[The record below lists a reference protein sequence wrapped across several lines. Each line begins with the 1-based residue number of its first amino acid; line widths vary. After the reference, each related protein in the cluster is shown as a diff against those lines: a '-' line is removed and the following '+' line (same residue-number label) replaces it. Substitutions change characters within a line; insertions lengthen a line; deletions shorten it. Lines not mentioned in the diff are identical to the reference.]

1 MDTNV
6 VKVIKQKLPLGL
18 KWRIKCLYERVMSFC
33 YPDNLIK
40 LAEIFGTDKW
50 NAHWYA
56 QHYQQHFHKL
66 RKKKIKILEI
76 GVGGDDDP
84 KRGGASLR
92 MWKKYF
98 PNGLIYS
105 IDIHDKS
112 FLQEKRIKIFRGSQ
126 ADEDF
131 LREVYKEIGSVD
143 IIVDDGSH
151 INEHVIKSF
160 KCLFPLLKDGGIYV
174 GEDLQTAYWPRY
186 GGDSVNLNNT
196 ATSMGFFKTLV
207 DGINYI
213 EFERPGYSPTYFDA
227 HITSIHFYH
236 NMAFIYKGHNS
247 EKSYGT
253 R

>member
-1 MDTNV
+1 MKNNV
-6 VKVIKQKLPLGL
+6 MKEIRQKLPPGL
-18 KWRIKCLYERVMSFC
+18 KRRMKCLYERFMSFF

-40 LAEIFGTDKW
+40 LAQIYGTDKW

-56 QHYQQHFHKL
+56 QHYQKHFHVL
-66 RKKKIKILEI
+66 RKKKLKILEI

-84 KRGGASLR
+84 KKGGASLR

-105 IDIHDKS
+105 IDIHEKS
-112 FLQEKRIKIFRGSQ
+112 FLQERRIKIFQGSQ
-126 ADEDF
+126 ADDDF
-131 LREVYKEIGSVD
+131 LRKVYQEIGPID
-143 IIVDDGSH
+143 IIIDDGSH
-151 INEHVIKSF
+151 INEHVIRSF
-160 KCLFPLLKDGGIYV
+160 NVLFPLLKDGGIYV

-186 GGDSVNLNNT
+186 GGDSMNLNNT

-207 DGINYI
+207 DGLNHI
-213 EFERPGYSPTYFDA
+213 EFEKSGYAPTYFDA
-227 HITSIHFYH
+227 HITSLHFYH
-236 NMAFIYKGHNS
+236 NMAFIYKGLNS

>member
-1 MDTNV
+1 ME
-6 VKVIKQKLPLGL
+6 KKAFAGIRQKLSPGL
-18 KWRIKCLYERVMSFC
+18 KRGIKSLYERVMSIF
-33 YPDNLIK
+33 YPNNLIK
-40 LAEIFGTDKW
+40 LAEIYGTDKW

-56 QHYQQHFHKL
+56 QHYQQHFHGL
-66 RKKKIKILEI
+66 RKNTLKILEI

-98 PNGLIYS
+98 PNSLIYS

-112 FLQEKRIKIFRGSQ
+112 SLQEKRIQIFKGSQ
-126 ADEDF
+126 ADENF
-131 LREVYKEIGSVD
+131 LRDVYQKIGPVD
-143 IIVDDGSH
+143 IIIDDGSH
-151 INEHVIKSF
+151 LNEHVITTF
-160 KCLFPLLKDGGIYV
+160 KILFPLLKEGGIYV

-186 GGDSVNLNNT
+186 GGDSANLDNT
-196 ATSMGFFKTLV
+196 ATSMGFFKSLV
-207 DGINYI
+207 DSLNYI
-213 EFERPGYSPTYFDA
+213 EFDKPGYAPTYYDT

-236 NMAFIYKGHNS
+236 NMAFIYKNPNV